1 MRTRRRFLQ
10 STAAAALGAPTA
22 MYAAA
27 AKNGPVCGD
36 AEVYRRLGVR
46 PVINGVGVVTRLGGS
61 IMPPEVVRAMDEA
74 SKHFVSLEE
83 LQIKSGEKL
92 AELLGI
98 PAALVTAGCAS
109 AITVGTA
116 ACVVEGD
123 PSKLS
128 RLPDT
133 TGMKNEVIQLKAHPN
148 EYEAQIRLVG
158 AKIVYVETREELD
171 KAINERTAMLFFL
184 NTRDPDGPIHRDE
197 WIRVG
202 KERKV
207 PTFNDAA
214 SDVPPATHL
223 SEYVRQGFDLVGIS
237 GGKALLAPQ
246 CSGLLLG
253 RKDLVEAA
261 RLAISPQAG
270 IGRGMKVGK
279 EEIVGLLAAVERYLK
294 VDHAA
299 EHQEMERRANY
310 IIRAL
315 AGVQG
320 VNARLYI
327 PEIENHVPHVMI
339 DWDEQTRGRTSEEVL
354 HALIQGEPPIA
365 VSRMGEGSLRVSV
378 WMMRGDEYRIVARRL
393 QETLTRA

>member
-1 MRTRRRFLQ
+1 
-10 STAAAALGAPTA
+10 

-237 GGKALLAPQ
+237 GGKALLGPQ

>member
-27 AKNGPVCGD
+27 AKNGPVPGD

-237 GGKALLAPQ
+237 GGKALLGPQ

-310 IIRAL
+310 IIHAL